1 MLKDSLDKTIA
12 LIVSLLTRRQINFII
27 FFIMKRGL
35 LVILSGPS
43 GVGKGTI
50 RKRIMQ
56 EPSLSL
62 AYSVSMTTRPI
73 RMHEEEGKDY
83 FFVSKQRF
91 LEAIEKNEL
100 IEWAEFV
107 GNRYGTPKAYV
118 EQLRNEGK
126 NVFLEIEIDGAS
138 QVIAQ
143 YAAAD
148 LITIFLMP
156 PSFEDLET
164 RIRKR
169 QTETEDVIF
178 QRLKKAKREMSLY
191 KHYQYVVVNDQVDRA
206 VDEIIHII
214 SHRMALNQPS

>member
-1 MLKDSLDKTIA
+1 
-12 LIVSLLTRRQINFII
+12 
-27 FFIMKRGL
+27 MKRGL